1 MALFDRILIVDWSGA
16 GVPVKGANSI
26 WACLVR
32 RSGDQVHLDW
42 LENFAT
48 RHAFMQRLGVV
59 VDEALAG
66 GERLLCGFDFAFG
79 YPAGT
84 AERLTGRADWRALW
98 RKIAEDIEDGADN
111 ANNRF
116 QLASDWNRDYFADA
130 PRFWGRPQ
138 GHSYTHLSDRK
149 PVGPVDAP
157 RVFRVAEAHAKGAK
171 SVWQLA
177 YAGSVGSQSLLGIAR
192 LSRFIDDSGFA
203 DRIAVWPF
211 ETGFSA
217 EFSKAI
223 VFAEIYPSLFS
234 LPDGAEGVRDALQV
248 STVAEAFSRFDSA
261 GVLEHL
267 FAAPDMLSAVEQD
280 QVVRE
285 EGWVLGIGHQAL
297 VVQGAPAV
305 WPAGHLPH
313 KGGDQKADDHGAA
326 KSVDGPE
333 YEAVATSSSLALP
346 AISLLVGEMSRSDRG
361 GDSPSATLDYI
372 RDPAEIYR
380 QSFSTIR
387 EEGNL
392 SRFSNGLDALVI
404 RLIHACG
411 MVDLVDDIAFSDGAF
426 DAGAAALAG
435 GAPVLVDVEMVRH
448 GIIRRLLPAD
458 NEVICLL
465 NDGRVRPK
473 AEEIGNTRSAAQ
485 VDLWDE
491 HLAGAVV
498 AIGNAPTA
506 LFRLL
511 ERIDAG
517 APKPALILGMPVG
530 FVGAAESKDALIA
543 DSRGIPYIAVR
554 GRRGGSAMASA
565 AVNALAGGLGT
576 NV

>member
-59 VDEALAG
+59 VDEALAA

-79 YPAGT
+79 FPAGT
-84 AERLTGRADWRALW
+84 AERLTGRADWRSLW

-116 QLASDWNRDYFADA
+116 QLASNWNRDYFADA

-217 EFSKAI
+217 EFSKSI

-297 VVQGAPAV
+297 VAQGVPPL

-313 KGGDQKADDHGAA
+313 KGGDQGAA
-326 KSVDGPE
+326 DLGTAKSFAGPE
-333 YEAVATSSSLALP
+333 YEAVATSSSLARP
-346 AISLLVGEMSRSDRG
+346 AISPLVGEMSRSDRG
-361 GDSPSATLDYI
+361 GYSPSATLDYI

-387 EEGNL
+387 DEVNL

-426 DAGAAALAG
+426 DAGVAALAG
-435 GAPVLVDVEMVRH
+435 SAPVLVDVEMVRH

-465 NDGRVRPK
+465 NDARVRPK